1 MKFKLY
7 SAITFLVA
15 VCLIAPTQASGQ
27 GMKLGEVVIVST
39 SAVKSD
45 AKADAFKSFFNTDAT
60 KRIKD
65 SNPPM
70 SIHAFQAD
78 RGDRKGQ
85 LLLVYGT
92 DNPSARES
100 FATGSPFRDEVIAA
114 SGKKPSDFLTN
125 THRYTEY
132 RLIGADKFKTRPD
145 VGILGIHYIKVKKE
159 KAAEFEK
166 FVVEKLHP
174 AVGNVLPDMHLM
186 YYKAVSGDNAPS
198 YITIYAIT
206 SVAARHKYWPEGAP
220 ETQPLKAA
228 FKPHEA
234 LAKELS
240 TYLVEG
246 SYLEVGKGG
255 AAIFESKEWTDFIY

>member
-1 MKFKLY
+1 M
-7 SAITFLVA
+7 
-15 VCLIAPTQASGQ
+15 VCLIAHGHADGQ
-27 GMKLGEVVIVST
+27 GMKLGEVVVVST
-39 SAVKSD
+39 SALKPNT
-45 AKADAFKSFFNTDAT
+45 KADAFKSFINTEAA

-65 SNPPM
+65 SKAM
-70 SIHAFQAD
+70 TLHAFQAD
-78 RGDRKGQ
+78 RGDHKGDV
-85 LLLVYGT
+85 LLVYGAEK
-92 DNPSARES
+92 PSTRES
-100 FATGSPFRDEVIAA
+100 FTTGSPFRDEVLAA
-114 SGKKPSDFLTN
+114 SGKKPSDYLAN
-125 THRYTEY
+125 THKYTEY
-132 RLIGADKFKTRPD
+132 RLIGADKFTTRPD

-166 FVVEKLHP
+166 FVVDKLHP

-186 YYKAVSGDNAPS
+186 YYKAVAGDNTGS

-220 ETQPLKAA
+220 ETQPLKDA

-240 TYLVEG
+240 AFLVEG

-255 AAIFESKEWTDFIY
+255 AAIFESKEWTDYIY